1 MATPQIREIVR
12 VDITRETLPLSQS
25 GFSTLLIAGDSDKLT
40 AADVI
45 VLTFDAT
52 LVAANVITLKLNGEI
67 ITTTWDTDNDTT
79 MAAMAALIQAKAT
92 VVTAVA
98 SGSPNRVITI
108 TAAGDETAPI
118 IVTEA
123 AVTLGSSQANIANVR
138 TPAVRTQSFA
148 NMTEV
153 AAVFA
158 STDPEY
164 IAADMF
170 FAQDPHPTSV
180 KIGRVENGNDWS
192 DELTLIANADD
203 AWYFLVITSRTQ
215 ADVEDAAA
223 WANALVK
230 QFHTASADVDIYDSG
245 EVGDIASVFEIAE
258 YDRCEAFF
266 NELAANIYPEV
277 AWIAVLAT
285 KTPGSA
291 TWNFKTLTDV
301 TPSTTLTDAQRA
313 TVLTTKKANLYTN
326 AGGQDIMRVGQMAN
340 GEFIDLGW
348 GTDYLEAVM
357 AQAIFDVLAAAD
369 KVPYTNQGAASIE
382 GAIRATLDDFIASG
396 FLDARPGTYDGQ
408 PYEVV
413 IPKVAD
419 QSQADR
425 ANRIFADITFRA
437 SLAGAI
443 HEVEV
448 AGTVAV

>member
-1 MATPQIREIVR
+1 MADQIREIVR

-25 GFSTLLIAGDSDKLT
+25 GFSTLLIAGDSDKLP
-40 AADVI
+40 AADII

-92 VVTAVA
+92 VTTAVA

-123 AVTLGSSQANIANVR
+123 AVTLGASQANIANVR

-164 IAADMF
+164 LAADIF

-180 KIGRVENGNDWS
+180 KIGRIVNGNDWS
-192 DELTLIANADD
+192 DELTLINNADSS
-203 AWYFLVITSRTQ
+203 WYFLVITSRTQ

-230 QFHTASADVDIYDSG
+230 QLHSASADVNILDSG
-245 EVGDIASVFEIAE
+245 VSSDIASVFEIAE
-258 YDRCEAFF
+258 YDRVATLF
-266 NELAANIYPEV
+266 NELAANTYPDV

-291 TWNFKTLTDV
+291 TWNFKALTSV
-301 TPSTTLTDAQRA
+301 TPSTTLTDAQRL
-313 TVLTTKKANLYTN
+313 TVLTTKKANLYATV
-326 AGGQDIMRVGQMAN
+326 GGRSIMREGHVAN
-340 GEFIDLGW
+340 GEFIDLVH
-348 GTDYLEAVM
+348 GTDYLEATM
-357 AQAIFDVLAAAD
+357 TEAIFDVLAEAD
-369 KVPYTNQGAASIE
+369 KIPYTDQGAASIE

-396 FLDARPGTYDGQ
+396 FLAARPETYDGQ

-419 QSQADR
+419 QTQANR

-448 AGTVAV
+448 QGTVAV